1 MTRRIEPSLH
11 DLNIVGLDHGT
22 LVRRQM
28 RNCVIGTVGAGAGMT
43 VACVGTGVAPAL
55 PLAVTIV
62 TASVVTWVVPLLTVR
77 RDARRARVDMNI
89 TVAVFLD
96 LVNVLVAGGAGIETA
111 MLAAADAGDGASFQR
126 IRVALAAAQGTRSSY
141 WDTLRNLGADIGV
154 TSLEDLANSVQL
166 AGEHGAR
173 IRLTLAAKA
182 RALRSSN
189 LARIE
194 HDAQQRTELMGL
206 PIVVMFLG
214 FVLLIGYPAFVS
226 TIGAL

>member
-1 MTRRIEPSLH
+1 MIGRFEPSLQ
-11 DLNIVGLDHGT
+11 DLNILGLDHGT

-28 RNCVIGTVGAGAGMT
+28 RNCILGTTGAAVAVTLACAGVG
-43 VACVGTGVAPAL
+43 VLSVL
-55 PLAVTIV
+55 PIAVTIATTPIV
-62 TASVVTWVVPLLTVR
+62 LWIAPLLGIR
-77 RDARRARVDMNI
+77 RDSRRSRVDMNI

-111 MLAAADAGDGASFQR
+111 MSAAANAGDGASFQR

-141 WDTLRNLGADIGV
+141 WESLRDLGADIGV
-154 TSLEDLANSVQL
+154 TSLEDVANSVQL

-206 PIVVMFLG
+206 PIVTMFLG